1 MLRRWDAAIS
11 RDVLLHWFNLMRP
24 DGWIPRE
31 QVHAT
36 RKRKRERERAR
47 ERERTSERENERESE
62 RERERESRGTV
73 RASSYSQPRSVWEHV
88 EKHGSCLR
96 SEYDVW

>member
-1 MLRRWDAAIS
+1 MVRRWDAAIS

-36 RKRKRERERAR
+36 EEKERASERARARAR
-47 ERERTSERENERESE
+47 ERASERANERERVGGDS
-62 RERERESRGTV
+62 
-73 RASSYSQPRSVWEHV
+73 ASVS
-88 EKHGSCLR
+88 LTT
-96 SEYDVW
+96 